1 MGAGLRKTVGAW
13 GPHTG
18 EERQWL
24 WGGVDLYDVSDL
36 GGVLI
41 GFWFWSQ
48 SNLGGCVGGSSRG
61 EAGSVTGWWWL

>member
-1 MGAGLRKTVGAW
+1 MVVGAGLRRTVGAW

-36 GGVLI
+36 GV
-41 GFWFWSQ
+41 
-48 SNLGGCVGGSSRG
+48 C
-61 EAGSVTGWWWL
+61 